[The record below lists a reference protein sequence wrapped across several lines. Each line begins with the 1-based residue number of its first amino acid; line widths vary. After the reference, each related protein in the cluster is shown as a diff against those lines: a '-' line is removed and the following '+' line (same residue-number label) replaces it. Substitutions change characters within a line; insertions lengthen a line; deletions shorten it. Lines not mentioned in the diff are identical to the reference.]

1 VTGFD
6 IIFFWVARMMMMGMH
21 FMDGE
26 VPFCEVYIHAL
37 VRDEKGQKMSKSK
50 GNVMDP
56 LELIDKY
63 GADALRMTLV
73 ALAAQGR
80 DIKLSENR
88 VEGYRNFAT
97 KLWNAARF
105 CEFNNC
111 SFNKEFNPSSC
122 SHPINSWIISKLF
135 ITTAE
140 LELSLEKFRFND
152 AASSI
157 YNFTWGTFCDWY
169 LEFAK
174 PLFLADDKSAIEET
188 KSTVAW
194 VLTQLLRL
202 LHPFMPFITEELWK
216 NFGEDKSKLLINESW
231 PLIGQVVGKETD
243 REIDWVVDLVAE
255 VRSVR
260 SEANVPAAS
269 IIPLII
275 SSADEMRIK
284 AIETHSEIIKKL
296 ARLTDIKI
304 SRGSPPKNSIQT
316 VIGSSTLILPL
327 GDVIDFEKEL
337 ERLESQK
344 QKLVIDI
351 SKISKKL
358 SDNKFLDKAPK
369 DIVDLQ
375 RERLGKNEKSLE
387 KLNES
392 IARLK

>member
-1 VTGFD
+1 
-6 IIFFWVARMMMMGMH
+6 M
-21 FMDGE
+21 
-26 VPFCEVYIHAL
+26 
-37 VRDEKGQKMSKSK
+37 
-50 GNVMDP
+50 
-56 LELIDKY
+56 
-63 GADALRMTLV
+63 
-73 ALAAQGR
+73 
-80 DIKLSENR
+80 
-88 VEGYRNFAT
+88 
-97 KLWNAARF
+97 
-105 CEFNNC
+105 
-111 SFNKEFNPSSC
+111 
-122 SHPINSWIISKLF
+122 
-135 ITTAE
+135 
-140 LELSLEKFRFND
+140 SLEKFRFND

-174 PLFLADDKSAIEET
+174 PLFLADDKSVIEET

-216 NFGEDKSKLLINESW
+216 NFGEDKNKLLINESW

-269 IIPLII
+269 IIPLIV
-275 SSADEMRIK
+275 SSTDEMRIK

>member
-1 VTGFD
+1 
-6 IIFFWVARMMMMGMH
+6 M
-21 FMDGE
+21 
-26 VPFCEVYIHAL
+26 
-37 VRDEKGQKMSKSK
+37 
-50 GNVMDP
+50 
-56 LELIDKY
+56 
-63 GADALRMTLV
+63 
-73 ALAAQGR
+73 
-80 DIKLSENR
+80 
-88 VEGYRNFAT
+88 
-97 KLWNAARF
+97 
-105 CEFNNC
+105 
-111 SFNKEFNPSSC
+111 
-122 SHPINSWIISKLF
+122 
-135 ITTAE
+135 
-140 LELSLEKFRFND
+140 
-152 AASSI
+152 
-157 YNFTWGTFCDWY
+157 
-169 LEFAK
+169 EFAK
-174 PLFLADDKSAIEET
+174 PLFLADDKSVIEET

-216 NFGEDKSKLLINESW
+216 NFGEDKNKLLINESW

-269 IIPLII
+269 IIPLIV
-275 SSADEMRIK
+275 SSTDEMRIK